1 MAGNQRTV
9 KGPTVLAWW
18 DRITEK
24 VAQNPT
30 DMQLRGLENALYF
43 VCRRNEAKLTRGK
56 TVARSAE
63 GEAEGGGSTLP
74 PVGFDWANG
83 KMVFDVL
90 QPDGL
95 VAELERVT
103 GIPEHPH
110 GQPGPRR

>member
-18 DRITEK
+18 NRITEK

-56 TVARSAE
+56 TVARPAVV
-63 GEAEGGGSTLP
+63 EAEGSGGAP
-74 PVGFDWANG
+74 PPAGFDWDNG
-83 KMVFDVL
+83 DMVFDVL

-110 GQPGPRR
+110 GQPGARR

>member
-1 MAGNQRTV
+1 MASNQRTV

-24 VAQNPT
+24 VAQNPA

-43 VCRRNEAKLTRGK
+43 VCRRNGAKLTRGK
-56 TVARSAE
+56 TVARPAE
-63 GEAEGGGSTLP
+63 GEPVDSGGAP
-74 PVGFDWANG
+74 PPAGFDWEHG
-83 KMVFDVL
+83 EMVFDVL

-103 GIPEHPH
+103 GIPEHSH
-110 GQPGPRR
+110 GQPGARR